1 VPLQWPMINPI
12 FLRVLTSSGRQKRH
26 VWTRALYMVAIL
38 IALVVMMM
46 AELGSSGGKS
56 GLADLGELLFVTV
69 SIGQLVLILFLSPI
83 YTAGAISQER
93 DAQTFGVL
101 LTTPLSNLQIVMGT
115 LLSRLFFVLAILFST
130 LPIFAMLYFFG
141 GFEMRDIL
149 LSYAISGSSAVLAGA
164 AAIAVTIVATGTR
177 RVVVGFFL
185 GITGYVV
192 GLWVL
197 DHMLLPPLV
206 SGYTEGALDWLH
218 PVGAMLS
225 TLRGGQ
231 ADRDPIEM
239 LSFWRLLV
247 TYPEYG
253 YLMYSLSLSAAI
265 ITLAAVFVRRLAR
278 GYGGLSR
285 RLGRIGLVAGG
296 AIVSAI
302 VCAVFVAQLGLAD
315 GLGATVLLAVPV
327 GVGLWIATVKR
338 HRKPRSVWDNPV
350 AWRERVTR
358 TATTKQTSVQVLY
371 VVLSILALYVVLVM
385 KVGGAPAVDARQ
397 FVLLATTTQ
406 MFVILMV
413 ASTMAA
419 GCISYEREQGT
430 LDVLLTTPITPRY
443 FIHGKLTGIFRYAG
457 MFLLMVLLISLGAF
471 LIARLPVERILG
483 GLVPK
488 GWAAAMAAPGSPASG
503 AGGSGSHVTWDSWPI
518 FSTIYPVIV
527 TAGMTAAMITVGM
540 TFSLKARNTA
550 TAAVRSALTVLG
562 VAAAMTLCCG
572 VSGSI
577 MVVGHMATLINPFLA
592 NYATLFPED
601 FMAYFNIDESGAMGT
616 FFVAFG
622 MHAGV
627 VLSVV
632 VYGLFARRRIK
643 SMVRTF
649 DLQTRQ
655 KL

>member
-1 VPLQWPMINPI
+1 MPLQWPIINPI
-12 FLRVLTSSGRQKRH
+12 FLRVLSSSGRQKRH

-56 GLADLGELLFVTV
+56 GLADVGELLFVTV

-185 GITGYVV
+185 AITGYVV
-192 GLWVL
+192 GLRVL
-197 DHMLLPPLV
+197 DHTLLPSLV
-206 SGYTEGALDWLH
+206 SGYTAGTLDWLH
-218 PVGAMLS
+218 PMGAILS
-225 TLRGGQ
+225 TLRGGP
-231 ADRDPIEM
+231 ADRDPLEM
-239 LSFWRLLV
+239 LSFWQRLV
-247 TYPEYG
+247 VYPEYG
-253 YLMYSLSLSAAI
+253 YLVYSLSLSAAI

-278 GYGGLSR
+278 GYGGLSQ

-296 AIVSAI
+296 AIVSVG
-302 VCAVFVAQLGLAD
+302 VCAVLVAKLGLAD
-315 GLGATVLLAVPV
+315 GLGATALLAVPV
-327 GVGLWIATVKR
+327 GIGLWIATVKR

-358 TATTKQTSVQVLY
+358 TATTQRTAVQVLY

-385 KVGGAPAVDARQ
+385 KVGGAPAVEARQ

-413 ASTMAA
+413 AATMAA
-419 GCISYEREQGT
+419 GSISYEREQGT

-443 FIHGKLTGIFRYAG
+443 FIHGKLMGIFRYAG
-457 MFLLMVLLISLGAF
+457 MFLLMVLLISAGSF
-471 LIARLPVERILG
+471 LIARLPVERLLG

-488 GWAAAMAAPGSPASG
+488 GWAAAMAMRTNESP
-503 AGGSGSHVTWDSWPI
+503 HITWDAWPVVA
-518 FSTIYPVIV
+518 TVYPVLV
-527 TAGMTAAMITVGM
+527 TAGLTAAMITVGM

-550 TAAVRSALTVLG
+550 TAAVKAALTVLG

-577 MVVGHMATLINPFLA
+577 WVVGPMAALINPFLV

-601 FMAYFNIDESGAMGT
+601 FMEYFGIDKSGAMGN
-616 FFVAFG
+616 FFIAFG

-627 VLSVV
+627 VISVV
-632 VYGLFARRRIK
+632 IYGLYARRRLK

-655 KL
+655 KI